1 MAEVA
6 PKDYVAALA
15 AYIYHRDTV
24 KKYCYWLANN
34 LFKCKQLFAER
45 SFGHFVKCELG
56 SLSFSGDAAL
66 QWLLA
71 PWPHSRIGCGF
82 NLHVPPVCS
91 RLLSRDSAASS
102 RSPNTRTW
110 GQLLVRVSVS
120 ADGCLSLC
128 IGPVVNRQVVLGVT
142 PPSPRDSWDYAPA
155 PLRAWEL
162 EKRWW
167 KIEKKENK
175 HQWVGNSC

>member
-1 MAEVA
+1 MLHPWQPIFTIGTQFKSIATDWQIIYSNVNNYSPRDLSGILSSA
-6 PKDYVAALA
+6 SLALFPSPA
-15 AYIYHRDTV
+15 FV
-24 KKYCYWLANN
+24 LKK
-34 LFKCKQLFAER
+34 
-45 SFGHFVKCELG
+45 
-56 SLSFSGDAAL
+56 GDAAL

-71 PWPHSRIGCGF
+71 PWPHSKIGCGF

-167 KIEKKENK
+167 KIEKKEKK